1 MAIRSLQLAL
11 GGLDGVEVLV
21 LGLTYRHGV
30 KELAYSRAMPLI
42 ERLVLAGARVLA
54 HDPLLTDEEIARTGA
69 TPWTWGEPAPDVRA
83 IVTQTADPLW
93 DQLDLAW
100 FPSLA
105 MVYDGRNS
113 LGGLAAGLP
122 ASVGFQG
129 VGTAGRPGGV
139 PVL

>member
-1 MAIRSLQLAL
+1 
-11 GGLDGVEVLV
+11 
-21 LGLTYRHGV
+21 
-30 KELAYSRAMPLI
+30 MPLI

-54 HDPLLTDEEIARTGA
+54 HDPLLTPEEISRTGA

-93 DQLDLAW
+93 DQLDMAW

-105 MVYDGRNS
+105 MIYDGRNS

-139 PVL
+139 PVP

>member
-1 MAIRSLQLAL
+1 
-11 GGLDGVEVLV
+11 V

-42 ERLVLAGARVLA
+42 ERLVLAGAHVLA
-54 HDPLLTDEEIARTGA
+54 HDPLLSDEEIARTGA
-69 TPWTWGEPAPDVRA
+69 TPWPWGELAPGVRA

-93 DQLDLAW
+93 RELDPDW
-100 FPSLA
+100 FPNLA

-113 LGGLAAGLP
+113 LADLGAALP

-129 VGTAGRPGGV
+129 VGTGGRPGGV
-139 PVL
+139 PVP